1 MKEKQRSLNNN
12 FTFQLQRSFLDNTGR
27 FIICDIKTNDKLI
40 TLATIYAPKED
51 DPGFFERFHDHL
63 RDFHCDD
70 IIIGGDFN
78 LVLDIDLDKKGG
90 LAKTHS
96 KAVKVIKD
104 HMTELDLVDVWRLL
118 NPDRRRYTW
127 RRQMPEIHCR
137 LDFFSCKSES
147 YL

>member
-1 MKEKQRSLNNN
+1 M
-12 FTFQLQRSFLDNTGR
+12 G
-27 FIICDIKTNDKLI
+27 
-40 TLATIYAPKED
+40 
-51 DPGFFERFHDHL
+51 
-63 RDFHCDD
+63 DFHCDD

-78 LVLDIDLDKKGG
+78 SVLDIDLDKKGG

-137 LDFFSCKSES
+137 LDFFLVSQSLTCNVTNSDILTGFKTDHSLVTIKLALHSNPRGPGFWKLNTSLLEEEE
-147 YL
+147 YVKQI